1 MLIVGMLGLTRDK
14 SLIMIKGIALL
25 TTLVLTLLAQPV
37 WADTSNRAIQI
48 SPVPAIYVGGV
59 GLLCVSKMDETEF
72 LLLTRDRKY
81 LGVAKFEDD
90 DITYE
95 KSEIYKQTP
104 NLLAFESDVASIKV
118 NRKSL
123 EAEIKRRSPEATY
136 YVSCEA
142 SSISDVHKAAEQK
155 LKDLLSGNR
164 I

>member
-1 MLIVGMLGLTRDK
+1 MRLI
-14 SLIMIKGIALL
+14 L
-25 TTLVLTLLAQPV
+25 TTIILTMLAQPV

-59 GLLCVSKMDETEF
+59 GLLCASKMDETEF

-90 DITYE
+90 DVTYE
-95 KSEIYKQTP
+95 KLEIYKKTP

-118 NRKSL
+118 HRKSL
-123 EAEIKRRSPEATY
+123 EAEIKKISPEATHY
-136 YVSCEA
+136 LSCED
-142 SSISDVHKAAEQK
+142 SSISNVHKAAEQK
-155 LKDLLSGNR
+155 LEDLLSRNR